1 MAFIIDCTSLI
12 CISFLFSFYYAWHVN
27 ALHTLLPCCSI
38 SETKIVALVKNRTS
52 DMTVAIGDGNE
63 TRTKPKNT
71 VKQGNKKI
79 QILAKEKGHKKN
91 PKIVAKKKKIQEN
104 TVKQGI
110 KYHLKLYV
118 ANLLMYL
125 EHNMNLTQIDILTD
139 TRLPYLNL
147 PTA

>member
-1 MAFIIDCTSLI
+1 MYGLI

-63 TRTKPKNT
+63 TSAND
-71 VKQGNKKI
+71 VSMIQMDDKI